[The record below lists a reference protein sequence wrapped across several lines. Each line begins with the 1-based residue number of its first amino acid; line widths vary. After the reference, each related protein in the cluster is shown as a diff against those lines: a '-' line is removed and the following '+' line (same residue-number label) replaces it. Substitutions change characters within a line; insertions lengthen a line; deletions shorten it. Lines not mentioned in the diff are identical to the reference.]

1 MQICH
6 ERTAG
11 IEQDWCLVSANAL
24 LLHSDA
30 VAIKS
35 VPYWIAHL
43 QCCVLITHGAVVKV
57 QGGCNVHDGRPAL
70 VCRENAPVVSTYLT
84 VVDGSC
90 IMKTPGE
97 KTRG

>member
-1 MQICH
+1 MKGQQALSRI
-6 ERTAG
+6 G
-11 IEQDWCLVSANAL
+11 VWCANECRVMAFTGL
-24 LLHSDA
+24 
-30 VAIKS
+30 AIKS

-57 QGGCNVHDGRPAL
+57 QGGYNVHDGKPAL

-90 IMKTPGE
+90 VLKTPGE

>member
-1 MQICH
+1 M
-6 ERTAG
+6 
-11 IEQDWCLVSANAL
+11 VSANAL

-30 VAIKS
+30 VAIQS

-57 QGGCNVHDGRPAL
+57 QGGCNVHDGKPAL

>member
-1 MQICH
+1 MAF
-6 ERTAG
+6 TG
-11 IEQDWCLVSANAL
+11 
-24 LLHSDA
+24 

-57 QGGCNVHDGRPAL
+57 QGGCNVHDGKPAL
-70 VCRENAPVVSTYLT
+70 VCRESASVVSTYLT

-97 KTRG
+97 ENPWLMEAYRHRGSHVLGSTQ